1 MRKLKGN
8 SPEKDLL
15 GNKGEEIAENY
26 LIGKGYQILDT
37 NWFWGHREID
47 IVARLG
53 DEIVFVEVKT
63 RDENFTVEPWEAV
76 TANKIKNIVSVADH
90 WLRYRKIDL
99 EGRFDVISIVVK
111 RDGTHS
117 LEHFERAFNAPF
129 N

>member
-1 MRKLKGN
+1 M
-8 SPEKDLL
+8 
-15 GNKGEEIAENY
+15 
-26 LIGKGYQILDT
+26 IGKGYQILDT